1 MFDEKFEEFLLEQ
14 VRRESLLYYGIMITF
29 ACCAIACF
37 VMGVAALIIYGEE
50 AVSIV
55 IRLIGIIVMLVGF
68 CYGCKSVAGKSRE
81 AAEEMA
87 NVLEHLKDKD
97 QPEYSEETKEARRV
111 ACKNLHSIWGLII
124 SYGVIALMLW
134 AVTLLL
140 VCLVV
145 YADLT
150 YGALLGAFATFSIA
164 LALTILTIAYI
175 CDLPA
180 ARRYRNLIE
189 ICGQEE

>member
-1 MFDEKFEEFLLEQ
+1 MFDEKYEEFLLEQ

-37 VMGVAALIIYGEE
+37 VMGVAAIFIYGEE
-50 AVSIV
+50 AASIV
-55 IRLIGIIVMLVGF
+55 IKLIGTIVMLVSC
-68 CYGCKSVAGKSRE
+68 CYGSRFVARKSRE

-87 NVLEHLKDKD
+87 NVLAHLKDKD
-97 QPEYSEETKEARRV
+97 QPEYTEETKEARRV

-124 SYGVIALMLW
+124 SYGIIALMLW
-134 AVTLLL
+134 AVTLLI
-140 VCLVV
+140 VCLVA
-145 YADLT
+145 YDGLA

-189 ICGQEE
+189 ICGQE